1 MQISMVRYAAFR
13 LIEASLEPKPGVETL
28 LHILQLACKTGLSLS
43 EASNNAGAGSVLT
56 SAARFEEMLRA
67 MQSSEDT
74 QQGPMASAVLM
85 YLCSRMEVA
94 WNEGN
99 HTLAEFMSKKIADDS
114 QRLALLTAPVKKY
127 IALKF
132 HNIGRS
138 LLNDDSKH
146 APDAVGWLQR
156 GFALLDKLPDDDSGS
171 GISEVKVT
179 IFLACDLCVGL
190 RLVDAVS
197 PDVDAA
203 DFGLVVLPTAQVN
216 KLSNKPATARAYFIT
231 ESYDRA
237 EAVLD
242 ELIPVVEATG
252 NKANP
257 QYQELR
263 WLRLTVL
270 KRRKASESTLLD
282 AFKAIVD
289 HTGWSEA
296 NLTDILQEL
305 RALATHSTLVAQ
317 VHKHCIRRAV
327 KQKEG
332 EPDFTDRLALSII
345 FHCSKDDNHSRAL
358 RILDEVFTL
367 LSETDVD
374 FSRASVTACLTLLWQ
389 TGGRYYKAKKWTQAA
404 DWFLVGT
411 HSFFKKN
418 APSCTAKCFRKAALC
433 YIEQREYAKA
443 STIIRHCPMDEAATQ
458 YIVFLTAF
466 HQGLEDEAIRAI
478 KDIQAAPDFDRRM
491 LLLATQI
498 SHRSELK
505 RVLLVVLEGLLKTLK
520 LGSNGE
526 IVVEA
531 MALLR
536 CIIKLILGLLVD
548 PLANRGA
555 LIDTLV
561 SHFRTAKILALSALE
576 QKAVSLIQK
585 DISWLWRTAYNCAVQ
600 GCSEWEGC
608 GEQISELFDMARILL
623 DTCWKSS
630 PLDIDKESCV
640 YLVNSIFAAVTGRV
654 FSAREMISATG
665 RIDDQH
671 LRKIIEDI
679 GESKTAIREVLSKH
693 ASDDDKGDRG
703 EYILHVLRVF
713 EMEFLIQLKDWER
726 VSAVIKEVVKSGPM
740 AVGTYE
746 AFADLLWV
754 AADCPV
760 QVLQECL
767 EAILN
772 ASLEHESLSVE
783 RFARW
788 LRAICTIILSRNSPE
803 DRTKAVGYIEHAV
816 SVIQEYDSAKEAYP
830 MDERQWLLATS
841 YNTATECL
849 HASLIDE
856 AKRWFEIAISI
867 CRFVPG
873 GKERAEKISDTYTHL
888 LARYRLE

>member
-816 SVIQEYDSAKEAYP
+816 SVIQEYDSAKE
-830 MDERQWLLATS
+830 
-841 YNTATECL
+841 
-849 HASLIDE
+849 
-856 AKRWFEIAISI
+856 
-867 CRFVPG
+867 
-873 GKERAEKISDTYTHL
+873 ISDTYTHL